1 MKQPWLASVLVLVS
15 IAAEANVACYGTVER
30 VYAGAHGP
38 NGAGSKFW
46 IELASGT
53 YPLGVVTDDLAK
65 ARYAMALSAFAAGNE
80 VVLMFYSH
88 TTCAQALLDGVTPTA
103 MYVNP

>member
-1 MKQPWLASVLVLVS
+1 MKQLWFASVLVLASV
-15 IAAEANVACYGTVER
+15 AAEANVACSGTVER

-38 NGAGSKFW
+38 SGAGSKFW

-53 YPLGVVTDDLAK
+53 YPLGVATDDLAK
-65 ARYAMALSAFAAGNE
+65 ARYAMALSAFAAGST
-80 VVLMFYSH
+80 VTLMFYSH

-103 MYVNP
+103 MYTNP